1 MTNDYDFLKRS
12 KLFKNEKDIQSVVK
26 ISENK
31 YKINDKDNKSYIFA
45 LCDMD
50 HHELITN
57 EEFLQDI
64 LRNIG
69 LIPLEIY
76 EEGIMPD
83 LNKAYKIFEYRKEKS
98 LKEFLS
104 TSSAENQFEIGKNF
118 GSLLEKFHKSKIT
131 ENVDWEKKFL
141 TKSNYLFYI
150 HGLSE
155 DIGDRDYI
163 LIDYIQ
169 DNIHLTKNTPINLLH
184 GKINDRNIRIY
195 DDNKL
200 DFRGLK
206 EIDYGDGVFDFVDI
220 NKIAI
225 DYPKFAQGVL
235 DGYFNGKRPSRKFF
249 RLLSLYQ
256 AYVILYNKVDK
267 NANKDHNLDDNQI
280 NDLMQMYDEF
290 NRLLPDWVKWYGGC
304 CIYCEYNI
312 LFLY

>member
-1 MTNDYDFLKRS
+1 MINNYDFLKRS
-12 KLFKNEKDIQSVVK
+12 KLFENKKKIQSVVK

-31 YKINDKDNKSYIFA
+31 FKINADDKSYVFA
-45 LCDMD
+45 LYDMD
-50 HHELITN
+50 YHESIAN
-57 EEFLQDI
+57 EGYLQDI
-64 LRNIG
+64 LKNIG
-69 LIPLEIY
+69 LEPLEIY

-83 LNKAYKIFEYRKEKS
+83 KNKAYKIFEYRKEKS
-98 LKEFLS
+98 LKEFLAKS
-104 TSSAENQFEIGKNF
+104 DEEKQFSIGKKF
-118 GSLLEKFHKSKIT
+118 GFLLEKFHKSKIT
-131 ENVDWEKKFL
+131 ENIDWEKKFL

-184 GKINDRNIRIY
+184 GKINDKNIRVY
-195 DDNKL
+195 DGDKL

-206 EIDYGDGVFDFVDI
+206 EIEYGDGVFDFVDI

-267 NANKDHNLDDNQI
+267 NIDKDHNLDENQI
-280 NDLMQMYDEF
+280 DDLMKMYDDF
-290 NRLLPDWVKWYGGC
+290 NRLLPSWAKWNGGC
-304 CIYCEYNI
+304 CI
-312 LFLY
+312 

>member
-1 MTNDYDFLKRS
+1 M
-12 KLFKNEKDIQSVVK
+12 
-26 ISENK
+26 
-31 YKINDKDNKSYIFA
+31 
-45 LCDMD
+45 
-50 HHELITN
+50 
-57 EEFLQDI
+57 
-64 LRNIG
+64 
-69 LIPLEIY
+69 
-76 EEGIMPD
+76 
-83 LNKAYKIFEYRKEKS
+83 
-98 LKEFLS
+98 
-104 TSSAENQFEIGKNF
+104 
-118 GSLLEKFHKSKIT
+118 EKFHKSKIT
-131 ENVDWEKKFL
+131 ENIDWEKKFL

-184 GKINDRNIRIY
+184 GKINDKNIRVY
-195 DDNKL
+195 DGDKL

-206 EIDYGDGVFDFVDI
+206 EIEYGDGVFDFVDI

-267 NANKDHNLDDNQI
+267 NIDKDHNLDENQI
-280 NDLMQMYDEF
+280 DDLMKMYDDF
-290 NRLLPDWVKWYGGC
+290 NRLLPSWAK
-304 CIYCEYNI
+304 
-312 LFLY
+312 